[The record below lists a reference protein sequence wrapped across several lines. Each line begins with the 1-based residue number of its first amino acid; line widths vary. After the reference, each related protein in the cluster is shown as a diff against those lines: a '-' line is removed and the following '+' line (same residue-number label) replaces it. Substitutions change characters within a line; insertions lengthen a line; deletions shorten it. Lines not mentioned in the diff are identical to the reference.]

1 MQKGTGKPLRV
12 ATLLASLIPL
22 AVLITAIYLG
32 SKTSFVDIP
41 SKESRWEESASAE
54 LVGRQLPSANPTIGT
69 NIQKDKPK
77 QPLQARLLQPQPSIP
92 PHTHHA
98 FNMATHEQLPSTS
111 SRAPLDPTITN
122 TTIRIG
128 TRRSALAVVQA
139 EMVVAALKKAHP
151 ENTYEIHA
159 MATMGDKNQVTALHE
174 FGAKSLWT
182 HELEAQL
189 LDGDLDFIVHCLKD
203 MPTQLPNKCVIG
215 CIMERED
222 PRDCV
227 IMKKG
232 LEYKTLLE
240 LPEGAVVG
248 TSSVRRSAQI
258 KKAYPHLKFKDVRG
272 NLGTR
277 LGKLDAEDGEYSC
290 LILAVAGVVRMN
302 WTERITQ
309 YLDSTTPGGGMLH
322 AVGQGALAIEVR
334 EGDEKIMKVLE
345 VLSNEAATL
354 SGIAE
359 RSLMRTLEGGCSVP
373 IGVETTWIER
383 GKLLMKAIVVSLD
396 GTESVAAERLD
407 EILNEKDA
415 DEFGWKLA
423 QELVEKGAAKILEQ
437 INLNR
442 PIIKEAGGA

>member
-1 MQKGTGKPLRV
+1 MCPDPRPRCGPSRAPSQLAAGPPL
-12 ATLLASLIPL
+12 LLPPPRI
-22 AVLITAIYLG
+22 
-32 SKTSFVDIP
+32 
-41 SKESRWEESASAE
+41 
-54 LVGRQLPSANPTIGT
+54 NPTI
-69 NIQKDKPK
+69 NIKKETT
-77 QPLQARLLQPQPSIP
+77 QPLHHVLLEQQQYNHQFP
-92 PHTHHA
+92 PHA
-98 FNMATHEQLPSTS
+98 FNMATHEELPSTS

-122 TTIRIG
+122 ATIRIG
-128 TRRSALAVVQA
+128 TRRSALAMVQA
-139 EMVVAALKKAHP
+139 DMVVASLKKAHP

-189 LDGDLDFIVHCLKD
+189 LDGDLDIIVHCLKD
-203 MPTQLPNKCVIG
+203 MPTQLPSQCVIG

-258 KKAYPHLKFKDVRG
+258 KKAYPHLRFKDVRG

-290 LILAVAGVVRMN
+290 LILAVAGVVRMD

-334 EGDEKIMKVLE
+334 EGDDKIMKVLE
-345 VLSNEAATL
+345 VLSDEASTL

-396 GTESVAAERLD
+396 GKESVTAERLE
-407 EILNEKDA
+407 EILNVKDA